1 MTSNNPPARA
11 NPAVVIVGGGF
22 AGLQAA
28 KALSGEPLDVILLD
42 RNNYHL
48 FQPLLYQVA
57 TAGLG
62 PEDISYPLRAI
73 LRGYGNVAFRMAD
86 VCGVDLA
93 GRRVLTDGG
102 AISYDYLL
110 LAVGAETSFFGLESV
125 AANAVGLKNLA
136 DALTLRNH
144 ILRMFELASREQD
157 PAIRRE
163 LLTFVVAG
171 GGATGVESAGGLAEL
186 VHLVLA
192 KDYPEL
198 DFAEVSLILLEGGDR
213 LLLALPASL
222 AAYAAR
228 ALRKMRVEI
237 RFRSRVAGFDSRTI
251 TLADGAAIAAR
262 TIVWAAGVKAAA
274 LIATLGVPADRLGR
288 AIVAETLQLPGH
300 PEVFV
305 AGDAACREQDGG
317 PLPMIAPV
325 AVQQAILAAANIAAL
340 AAGRQPAALVY
351 KDPGTLATI
360 GRSTAVAA
368 IGRWR
373 FAGFTAWL
381 LWLVIHLIRLVGFR
395 NRFIVTINWAWDYF
409 FYERAIRLILRI

>member
-1 MTSNNPPARA
+1 MTSNSADP
-11 NPAVVIVGGGF
+11 VVLIVGGGF

-28 KALSGEPLDVILLD
+28 KDLSGKPLSVVLLD

-73 LRGYGNVAFRMAD
+73 LRGHDNIVFRMAD

-102 AISYDYLL
+102 AICYDYLL
-110 LAVGAETSFFGLESV
+110 LAVGAETSFFGLDSV
-125 AANAVGLKNLA
+125 AANAVGLKNLT

-144 ILRMFELASREQD
+144 ILHMFELASQEEN

-186 VHLVLA
+186 VHLVLS

-198 DFAEVSLILLEGGDR
+198 DFAEVTLILLEGGDR
-213 LLLALPASL
+213 LLLALPAPL
-222 AAYAAR
+222 AAFAAR
-228 ALRKMRVEI
+228 ELRKKRVET
-237 RFRSRVAGFDSRTI
+237 RFHARVAGFDGRTI
-251 TLADGAAIAAR
+251 TLADGAAIPAR
-262 TIVWAAGVKAAA
+262 TLVWAAGVKAAA
-274 LIATLGVPADRLGR
+274 LIATLGVPTDRLGR
-288 AIVAETLQLPGH
+288 AIVAETLQLSDH

-305 AGDAACREQDGG
+305 AGDAACREQDGQ

-325 AVQQAILAAANIAAL
+325 AVQQASLAAANIAAL
-340 AAGRQPAALVY
+340 AAGRQPAALDY
-351 KDPGTLATI
+351 RDPGTLATI
-360 GRSTAVAA
+360 GRSSAVATV
-368 IGRWR
+368 GRWR

-381 LWLVIHLIRLVGFR
+381 LWLAIHLIRLVGFR

>member
-1 MTSNNPPARA
+1 MTSNS
-11 NPAVVIVGGGF
+11 AVRYPVVLIVGGGF

-28 KALSGEPLDVILLD
+28 KDLSGKPLSVVLLD

-73 LRGYGNVAFRMAD
+73 LRGSPNVAFRMAE

-93 GRRVLTDGG
+93 GRRVLTDSG

-110 LAVGAETSFFGLESV
+110 LAVGAETSFFGLDSV

-144 ILRMFELASREQD
+144 ILHMFELASQEED

-186 VHLVLA
+186 VHLVLS

-198 DFAEVSLILLEGGDR
+198 DFAAVTLILLEGGDR
-213 LLLALPASL
+213 LLPALPASL
-222 AAYAAR
+222 AAFAAR
-228 ALRKMRVEI
+228 ELRKKRVET
-237 RFRSRVAGFDSRTI
+237 RFHARVAGFDGRTI
-251 TLADGAAIAAR
+251 TLADGTALAAR
-262 TIVWAAGVKAAA
+262 TLVWAAGVKAAP
-274 LIATLGVPADRLGR
+274 LIATLGVPTDRLGR
-288 AIVAETLQLPGH
+288 AIVTETLQLPGH

-305 AGDAACREQDGG
+305 AGDAACREHR

-325 AVQQAILAAANIAAL
+325 AVQQASLAAANIAAL
-340 AAGRQPAALVY
+340 VAGREPAALDY
-351 KDPGTLATI
+351 RDPGTLATI
-360 GRSTAVAA
+360 GRSSAVAA
-368 IGRWR
+368 VGRWR
-373 FAGFTAWL
+373 FAGFAAWL
-381 LWLVIHLIRLVGFR
+381 LWLAIHLIRLVGFR

>member
-1 MTSNNPPARA
+1 MTSNSAHP
-11 NPAVVIVGGGF
+11 VVLIVGGGF

-28 KALSGEPLDVILLD
+28 KELSGKPLSVVLLD

-73 LRGYGNVAFRMAD
+73 LRGHGNIAFRMAD

-110 LAVGAETSFFGLESV
+110 LAVGAETSFFGLDSV
-125 AANAVGLKNLA
+125 AANAVGLKNLT

-144 ILRMFELASREQD
+144 ILHMFELASQEQD

-186 VHLVLA
+186 VHLVLS

-198 DFAEVSLILLEGGDR
+198 DFGEVALILLEGGDR
-213 LLLALPASL
+213 LLLALPAPL
-222 AAYAAR
+222 AAFAAR
-228 ALRKMRVEI
+228 ELRKKHVET
-237 RFRSRVAGFDSRTI
+237 RFHARVAGFDGRSIFLT
-251 TLADGAAIAAR
+251 DGSAIPAR
-262 TIVWAAGVKAAA
+262 TLVWAAGVKAAS
-274 LIATLGVPADRLGR
+274 LIATLGVPTDRLGR

-305 AGDAACREQDGG
+305 AGDAACREQDGQA
-317 PLPMIAPV
+317 LPMIAPV
-325 AVQQAILAAANIAAL
+325 AVQQASLAAANIAAL
-340 AAGRQPAALVY
+340 AAGRPPAALDY
-351 KDPGTLATI
+351 RDPGTLATI
-360 GRSTAVAA
+360 GRSSAVATV
-368 IGRWR
+368 GRWR

-381 LWLVIHLIRLVGFR
+381 LWLAIHLIRLVGFR